1 MPTAARTTA
10 TTPESIARDRAAVLR
25 LPTLQRRLDVA
36 LSALHAAC
44 HDTPADQ
51 ARARFTAV
59 TQAYDELVAATEAGY
74 RVAVGPTAG
83 HARASVVRARE
94 GVEPGRWQRETQRL
108 RTERQRHLMRPCLV
122 VREPVTLTAPSYQ
135 AFGPRIAGMVS

>member
-10 TTPESIARDRAAVLR
+10 TTPESIARDRAALLR
-25 LPTLQRRLDVA
+25 LPTLQRRLDGA
-36 LSALHAAC
+36 LGALQAAC

-59 TQAYDELVAATEAGY
+59 TQAYDELVAACEAGY

-94 GVEPGRWQRETQRL
+94 GAQARQWLREVQRL
-108 RTERQRHLMRPCLV
+108 RTERQRHLLRPCLV
-122 VREPVTLTAPSYQ
+122 VREPSVVTAVSYQ
-135 AFGPRIAGMVS
+135 AYGPRIAGMVS